1 MIETLN
7 DLQPVFIIG
16 LMMVFWLIELLF
28 PFLTPPFNRLRHAGR
43 NLLTMLFAM
52 IANIGMSLIAL
63 QVIGFAAENNIGLL
77 HWVHLPPVAEVII
90 GMLLYDLGSYTIH
103 HFQHKVPFMWLAH
116 RVHHSELSLNVT
128 STFRFHPL
136 DIIYSNGLQL
146 ITILVFGISQATYI
160 IYFTVLLPIFIAEHS
175 NITLPKWLDNILS
188 LVIVTPNWHKVHHS
202 NHQPETD
209 SHYADMFAL
218 WDRVFGSGQ
227 EADINT
233 IRYGLKEFEDDSR
246 QTVGSLLKTGFKK

>member
-1 MIETLN
+1 MIDMLN
-7 DLQPVFIIG
+7 ELQPIFIVG
-16 LMMVFWLIELLF
+16 LMFLFWLIEMMF
-28 PFLTPPFNRLRHAGR
+28 PYIAPPYNRLRRSGR
-43 NLLTMLFAM
+43 NLLTTLFAM
-52 IANIGMSLIAL
+52 IANIAMSIIAL
-63 QVIGFAAENNIGLL
+63 EVIAFATANNIGVL
-77 HWVHLPPVAEVII
+77 HWIHLPPGIEVIA
-90 GMLLYDLGSYTIH
+90 GMMLYDLGSYAIH
-103 HFQHKVPFMWLAH
+103 HLQHKIPFMWLAH
-116 RVHHSELSLNVT
+116 RVHHSDLSLDVT

-136 DIIYSNGLQL
+136 DMVYSNGLQL
-146 ITILVFGISQATYI
+146 LTILLFGISQATYV

-218 WDRVFGSGQ
+218 WDRIFGSGQ
-227 EADINT
+227 KADIPN
-233 IRYGLKEFEDDSR
+233 ISYGLKEFEDDSR